1 MTVHDIVLC
10 KLQLHF
16 CNIIAAFV
24 FIHILLKSC
33 TFMKFKSPCMYCV
46 DDENEMHIKYVA
58 IRPGKPRI

>member
-46 DDENEMHIKYVA
+46 DDEKEMHIK
-58 IRPGKPRI
+58 

>member
-24 FIHILLKSC
+24 FIHILLKI
-33 TFMKFKSPCMYCV
+33 MYFYEV
-46 DDENEMHIKYVA
+46 QIPMHVLC
-58 IRPGKPRI
+58 

>member
-1 MTVHDIVLC
+1 MNSGFVMTVHDIVLC

-46 DDENEMHIKYVA
+46 DDENEMHIK
-58 IRPGKPRI
+58 